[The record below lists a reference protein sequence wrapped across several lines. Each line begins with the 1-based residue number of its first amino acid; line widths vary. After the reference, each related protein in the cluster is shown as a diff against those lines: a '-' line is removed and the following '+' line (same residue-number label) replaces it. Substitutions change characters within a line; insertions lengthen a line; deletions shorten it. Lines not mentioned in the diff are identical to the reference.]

1 MGVFLC
7 ESRHGIHV
15 SSCVIVMEGGSVHA
29 EAYQKCMCCL
39 PCVGVRFI
47 LERIVFTPHRLQ
59 HFLEPSSCCA
69 DPCLMTPDYECTPTD
84 GVLFEYLLIYGV

>member
-15 SSCVIVMEGGSVHA
+15 SCCVIMMDGGSVDA
-29 EAYQKCMCCL
+29 DAYQNFVCWL
-39 PCVGVRFI
+39 PCVGVLFT

-59 HFLEPSSCCA
+59 LFLEPSAFSA
-69 DPCLMTPDYECTPTD
+69 DPCLMTPDYECTPTH
-84 GVLFEYLLIYGV
+84 GAIFEYLLMYGV